1 MGEHTRIGRR
11 VYTTVCNVV
20 TFDDNNEMKRVEVH
34 LYGNINDKERA
45 TAKVAKKLGTNRVI
59 VEEMETT
66 SKYYSMTI
74 EAFVEHAD
82 SITD

>member
-1 MGEHTRIGRR
+1 MSEHTRIGRR
-11 VYTTVCNVV
+11 VYTTVCSVV
-20 TFDDNNEMKRVEVH
+20 TFDDNNEMKRVDVH

-45 TAKVAKKLGTNRVI
+45 TSKVAKKLGTNRVI
-59 VEEMETT
+59 VEEMETS
-66 SKYYSMTI
+66 SKYYSMPI